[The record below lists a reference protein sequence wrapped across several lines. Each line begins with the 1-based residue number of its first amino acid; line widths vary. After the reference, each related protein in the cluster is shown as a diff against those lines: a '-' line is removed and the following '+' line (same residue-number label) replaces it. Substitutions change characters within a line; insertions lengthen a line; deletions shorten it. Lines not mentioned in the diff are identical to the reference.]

1 MIASSSHRYR
11 CAWVVLLALL
21 VPSTGW
27 ADPPASPPT
36 EAQVQTARALFR
48 EARELHR
55 AGKLDEALDKAL
67 AAYHT
72 APTPVTAMEAGT
84 LLVDLG
90 HLVEARDLLRSV
102 PSLPVSPRESDKGR
116 DARQQAVA
124 LATSLD
130 ARIPKLSLAARPPN
144 GTILLDGKP
153 LSLDAGAW
161 QGVDPGAHA
170 LVILVDGKPCTTIN
184 VTLAESE
191 ERTIDLRD
199 VTGACPQNRAAEVA
213 PAPSPPPAAP
223 VATAPSTVVAPP
235 PPPPHA
241 SSSSS
246 SSAGGDNPMRWVG
259 LAIAGAG
266 VVAVGVGGGLALGA
280 KSQYD
285 SVASQ
290 CPAQGCTQAGYD
302 TRNDA
307 RSRADVATV
316 VMVVGAAVAA
326 GGVVL
331 WLLEPSQRTSVGI
344 GPGSVGVRALW

>member
-1 MIASSSHRYR
+1 MIASSSRR
-11 CAWVVLLALL
+11 WVILLALV
-21 VPSTGW
+21 VPSSAW

-36 EAQVQTARALFR
+36 EEQVQAARSLFH

-55 AGKLDEALDKAL
+55 AGKLDEALEKAL

-72 APTPVTAMEAGT
+72 APTPVTALETGT
-84 LLVDLG
+84 LLVNLG
-90 HLVEARDLLRSV
+90 RLVEARDLLRSV
-102 PSLPVSPRESDKGR
+102 PSLPVSPRESNKGR

-124 LATSLD
+124 LAASLD
-130 ARIPKLSLAARPPN
+130 GRIPKIALASRPAN
-144 GTILLDGKP
+144 ATVLLDGTP
-153 LSLDAGAW
+153 SSLEAGAW

-170 LVILVDGKPCTTIN
+170 LVVLVEGKPCTTVN

-199 VTGACPQNRAAEVA
+199 ATSACTHDHAAEGT
-213 PAPSPPPAAP
+213 PTPSPPPQVAP
-223 VATAPSTVVAPP
+223 ALPAPP
-235 PPPPHA
+235 PVVNAPALAAP
-241 SSSSS
+241 SGSVTS
-246 SSAGGDNPMRWVG
+246 DNPMRWVG

-266 VVAVGVGGGLALGA
+266 VVAIGVGGGLALGA

-285 SVASQ
+285 SVATE
-290 CPAQGCTQAGYD
+290 CFPQGCTQAGYD

-316 VMVVGAAVAA
+316 VMVVGAVVAA

-331 WLLEPSQRTSVGI
+331 WLLEPSQRTAVGI
-344 GPGSVGVRALW
+344 GPGTVGIRTSW

>member
-1 MIASSSHRYR
+1 
-11 CAWVVLLALL
+11 LLALL
-21 VPSTGW
+21 VPSSAW

-36 EAQVQTARALFR
+36 EAQVQAARSLFH

-55 AGKLDEALDKAL
+55 AGKLDEALEKAL

-72 APTPVTAMEAGT
+72 APTPVTAMEAGA

-102 PSLPVSPRESDKGR
+102 PSLPVSPRESEKGR
-116 DARQQAVA
+116 DARQQALAVA
-124 LATSLD
+124 ASLD
-130 ARIPKLSLAARPPN
+130 ARIPKIALAARPP
-144 GTILLDGKP
+144 TSTVLLDGKP
-153 LSLDAGAW
+153 SSLDAGAW

-170 LVILVDGKPCTTIN
+170 LVVLVDGKPCTTIN

-199 VTGACPQNRAAEVA
+199 ATSACVHDRTPEVA
-213 PAPSPPPAAP
+213 PSPSPSPPAAP
-223 VATAPSTVVAPP
+223 VAAPPVAPVTP
-235 PPPPHA
+235 PAPAPA
-241 SSSSS
+241 V
-246 SSAGGDNPMRWVG
+246 SSAGADNPMRWVG

-266 VVAVGVGGGLALGA
+266 VVAIGVGGGLALGA

-285 SVASQ
+285 SAANL

-331 WLLEPSQRTSVGI
+331 WLLEPTQRTSVGI
-344 GPGSVGVRALW
+344 GPGTVGVRASW

>member
-1 MIASSSHRYR
+1 MIASSNCR
-11 CAWVVLLALL
+11 WVALLALL
-21 VPSTGW
+21 VPSTVW
-27 ADPPASPPT
+27 ADPPASPPS
-36 EAQVQTARALFR
+36 EAQLQAARSLFH

-55 AGKLDEALDKAL
+55 AGKLDEALEKAL

-116 DARQQAVA
+116 DARQRAVA
-124 LATSLD
+124 LAASLD
-130 ARIPKLSLAARPPN
+130 ARIPKVALASRPSTA
-144 GTILLDGKP
+144 TILLDGKP
-153 LSLDAGAW
+153 ANLDAGAW

-170 LVILVDGKPCTTIN
+170 LVVLVDGKPCTTIN

-199 VTGACPQNRAAEVA
+199 VTSTCVHDRTPELA

-223 VATAPSTVVAPP
+223 IATTPPTVATPPPPAPP
-235 PPPPHA
+235 PSNA
-241 SSSSS
+241 T
-246 SSAGGDNPMRWVG
+246 ADNPMRWVG
-259 LAIAGAG
+259 LAIVGAG

-285 SVASQ
+285 SVAGQ
-290 CPAQGCTQAGYD
+290 CSAQGCTQAGYD

-326 GGVVL
+326 GGAVL
-331 WLLEPSQRTSVGI
+331 WLLEPSQRTSIGI
-344 GPGSVGVRALW
+344 GPGTVGVRASW

>member
-1 MIASSSHRYR
+1 MIASSSCR
-11 CAWVVLLALL
+11 WVALLALL
-21 VPSTGW
+21 ALGVPSTAW
-27 ADPPASPPT
+27 ADPPASPPS
-36 EAQVQTARALFR
+36 EAQVQAARSLFH

-55 AGKLDEALDKAL
+55 AGKLDEALEKAL

-84 LLVDLG
+84 LLVGLG

-116 DARQQAVA
+116 DARQQAIA
-124 LATSLD
+124 LAASLD
-130 ARIPKLSLAARPPN
+130 ARIPKISLAARPPSA
-144 GTILLDGKP
+144 TVLLDGKP
-153 LSLDAGAW
+153 ASLDAGAW
-161 QGVDPGAHA
+161 QGVDPGAHT
-170 LVILVDGKPCTTIN
+170 LVVLVDGKPCTTIN

-199 VTGACPQNRAAEVA
+199 ATSTCAHDRTAEATPV
-213 PAPSPPPAAP
+213 PSPATPPLVP
-223 VATAPSTVVAPP
+223 MAPSTGAPTP
-235 PPPPHA
+235 A
-241 SSSSS
+241 SSPPVSSV
-246 SSAGGDNPMRWVG
+246 GTDNPMRWVG

-344 GPGSVGVRALW
+344 GPGTVGVRALF

>member
-1 MIASSSHRYR
+1 MIASNSRR
-11 CAWVVLLALL
+11 WLALL
-21 VPSTGW
+21 AVLLPSAAW
-27 ADPPASPPT
+27 ADPPSSPPS
-36 EAQVQTARALFR
+36 EAQVQAARSLFH

-72 APTPVTAMEAGT
+72 APTPVTAMEAGS

-116 DARQQAVA
+116 DARQQAIA
-124 LATSLD
+124 LAASLD
-130 ARIPKLSLAARPPN
+130 GRIPKVSLAARPPSA
-144 GTILLDGKP
+144 TILLDGKP
-153 LSLDAGAW
+153 LTLDAGTW

-170 LVILVDGKPCTTIN
+170 LAVLVDGKPCTTIN
-184 VTLAESE
+184 VTLTESE

-199 VTGACPQNRAAEVA
+199 ATSACAHERAGDAA
-213 PAPSPPPAAP
+213 PAPSPPPLTPVAAP
-223 VATAPSTVVAPP
+223 APSVMVAPAPAAP
-235 PPPPHA
+235 P
-241 SSSSS
+241 

-266 VVAVGVGGGLALGA
+266 VVAIGVGGGLALGA

-285 SVASQ
+285 SVAGQ
-290 CPAQGCTQAGYD
+290 CAPDGCSQAGYD

-316 VMVVGAAVAA
+316 VMVVGGVVAA
-326 GGVVL
+326 GGVAL

-344 GPGSVGVRALW
+344 GPGTVRLRASW

>member
-1 MIASSSHRYR
+1 MIASSSCR
-11 CAWVVLLALL
+11 WVALLALL
-21 VPSTGW
+21 VPSTAW
-27 ADPPASPPT
+27 ADPPPSPPS
-36 EAQVQTARALFR
+36 EAQVQAARSLFH

-55 AGKLDEALDKAL
+55 AGKLDEALEKAL

-90 HLVEARDLLRSV
+90 HLVGARDLLRSV
-102 PSLPVSPRESDKGR
+102 SSLPVSPRESDKGR

-124 LATSLD
+124 LAASLD
-130 ARIPKLSLAARPPN
+130 ARIPKISLAARPPSA
-144 GTILLDGKP
+144 TVLLDGKP
-153 LSLDAGAW
+153 ASLDAGAW
-161 QGVDPGAHA
+161 QGVDPGAHT
-170 LVILVDGKPCTTIN
+170 LVVLVDGKPCTSIN
-184 VTLAESE
+184 VTLAENE

-199 VTGACPQNRAAEVA
+199 ATSTCVHEHTAEAA

-223 VATAPSTVVAPP
+223 VATAPSPMIPSPAP
-235 PPPPHA
+235 A
-241 SSSSS
+241 TQV
-246 SSAGGDNPMRWVG
+246 SSAGSDNPMRWVG

-285 SVASQ
+285 SVSGQ
-290 CPAQGCTQAGYD
+290 CSAQGCTQAGFD

-316 VMVVGAAVAA
+316 VMVVGGVVAA

-344 GPGSVGVRALW
+344 GPGTVGVRASF

>member
-1 MIASSSHRYR
+1 MIASSD
-11 CAWVVLLALL
+11 CPWAWVALLALM
-21 VPSTGW
+21 VPSTAW

-36 EAQVQTARALFR
+36 EAQVQAARSLFH

-55 AGKLDEALDKAL
+55 AGKLDEALEKAL

-116 DARQQAVA
+116 DARQQAAA
-124 LATSLD
+124 LAASLD
-130 ARIPKLSLAARPPN
+130 ARIPKLSLAARPSSA
-144 GTILLDGKP
+144 TILLDGKQV
-153 LSLDAGAW
+153 SLDAGAW

-170 LVILVDGKPCTTIN
+170 LVVLVDGKPCTTIN

-199 VTGACPQNRAAEVA
+199 ATSACGHDRTAEGA

-223 VATAPSTVVAPP
+223 VATASTTAVTPPAPAPPAPP
-235 PPPPHA
+235 P
-241 SSSSS
+241 SDV
-246 SSAGGDNPMRWVG
+246 GGDNPMRWVG

-285 SVASQ
+285 SAAAQ
-290 CPAQGCTQAGYD
+290 CPAQGCNQAGYD

-344 GPGSVGVRALW
+344 GPGAVRVRTLW

>member
-1 MIASSSHRYR
+1 
-11 CAWVVLLALL
+11 
-21 VPSTGW
+21 
-27 ADPPASPPT
+27 
-36 EAQVQTARALFR
+36 VQAARSLFH

-55 AGKLDEALDKAL
+55 AGKLDEALEKAL
-67 AAYHT
+67 AAYHI

-102 PSLPVSPRESDKGR
+102 PSLPVSPRESEKGR
-116 DARQQAVA
+116 EARQQAIA
-124 LATSLD
+124 LAASLD
-130 ARIPKLSLAARPPN
+130 ARIPKLSLAARPPTA
-144 GTILLDGKP
+144 TILLDGKP
-153 LSLDAGAW
+153 ANLDAGAW

-170 LVILVDGKPCTTIN
+170 LAVLVDGKPCTTVN

-199 VTGACPQNRAAEVA
+199 ATSTCVHDRTPEVT
-213 PAPSPPPAAP
+213 PAPSPPPAALPVTAPPAVVPQPAP
-223 VATAPSTVVAPP
+223 VAPATSVG
-235 PPPPHA
+235 
-241 SSSSS
+241 S
-246 SSAGGDNPMRWVG
+246 DNPMRWVG

-266 VVAVGVGGGLALGA
+266 VVAIGVGGGLALGA

-285 SVASQ
+285 SVANQ
-290 CPAQGCTQAGYD
+290 CSAQGCSQAGYD

-331 WLLEPSQRTSVGI
+331 WLLEPSQRAPSVPGVGI
-344 GPGSVGVRALW
+344 GPGTVGVRASW

>member
-1 MIASSSHRYR
+1 MIASSSCRWL
-11 CAWVVLLALL
+11 ALLALL
-21 VPSTGW
+21 VPSTAW
-27 ADPPASPPT
+27 ADPPASPPS
-36 EAQVQTARALFR
+36 EAQVQAARSLFH

-55 AGKLDEALDKAL
+55 AGKLDEALEKAL

-116 DARQQAVA
+116 EARQKAVA
-124 LATSLD
+124 LAASLD
-130 ARIPKLSLAARPPN
+130 ARIPKISLAARPPTA
-144 GTILLDGKP
+144 TILLDGKP
-153 LSLDAGAW
+153 ASLDAGAW
-161 QGVDPGAHA
+161 QGVDPGAHT
-170 LVILVDGKPCTTIN
+170 LVVLVDGKPCTTIN
-184 VTLAESE
+184 VTLAENE

-199 VTGACPQNRAAEVA
+199 ATGTCVHDRTPEA
-213 PAPSPPPAAP
+213 
-223 VATAPSTVVAPP
+223 APP
-235 PPPPHA
+235 PPPPAPVA
-241 SSSSS
+241 SAPSPVIPPPAPATQVSSV
-246 SSAGGDNPMRWVG
+246 GTDNPMRWVG
-259 LAIAGAG
+259 LAVAGAG
-266 VVAVGVGGGLALGA
+266 VVAIGVGGGLALGA

-285 SVASQ
+285 SAANQ
-290 CPAQGCTQAGYD
+290 CSAQGCNQAGYD

-331 WLLEPSQRTSVGI
+331 WLLEPSQSTSVGI
-344 GPGSVGVRALW
+344 GPGTVGVRASW